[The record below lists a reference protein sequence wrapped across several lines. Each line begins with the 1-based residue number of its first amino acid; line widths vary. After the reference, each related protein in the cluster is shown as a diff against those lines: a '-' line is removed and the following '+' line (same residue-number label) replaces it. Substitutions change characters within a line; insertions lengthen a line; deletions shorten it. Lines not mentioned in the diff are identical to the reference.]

1 MHGQLTSHRSP
12 MQVTFAHDVEVGFNF
27 EWVRRRK
34 SIKTPDIKTPELLG
48 QFIHNNAPV
57 EGADL
62 PIGSKVELRKTVLPP
77 TSISTS

>member
-34 SIKTPDIKTPELLG
+34 SIKTPELLG

-57 EGADL
+57 EGADP